1 MTSSNENENRNE
13 MIVKLSERPDETI
26 KVIKTRNY
34 SDTNNKVK
42 KNKKSKSKK
51 TQRKSAN
58 SPRKSPKSPKK
69 NKKKRTKNYRRN

>member
-1 MTSSNENENRNE
+1 MENRNENRNE
-13 MIVKLSERPDETI
+13 MIVKLSERPGETI
-26 KVIKTRNY
+26 RVIKSRNY
-34 SDTNNKVK
+34 TSVENKKVK

-58 SPRKSPKSPKK
+58 SPRKSTKSPKK